1 MKKSVHTRK
10 TKGDRVFYSICY
22 LILTALMLLVLY
34 PLVYIVSASF
44 SSARAVQSGKVLLLP
59 VEIGFDSYRG
69 LLQYSSVWI
78 GYRNTIFYTV
88 VGTLINVTLT
98 MMCAYPLARKHF
110 TLKRIYTL
118 LFMFTMIFNGG
129 MIPNYINMKNLH
141 LLNCVWAL
149 LLPGAINIYNLIVA
163 RTFIQNTIPD
173 ELLEAAKIDGCS
185 DAGFFFYM
193 ILPLSKTII
202 AVLTMYY
209 AVGHWNS
216 YFNAFMYI
224 SEKNLYPLQIF
235 LRQILI
241 QNTLGNDPNVDEEIA
256 RQMQNMKELLKYAV
270 IVVSSAPLMLVYPF
284 AQRYFVKGVMIGS
297 VKG

>member
-1 MKKSVHTRK
+1 M
-10 TKGDRVFYSICY
+10 
-22 LILTALMLLVLY
+22 
-34 PLVYIVSASF
+34 
-44 SSARAVQSGKVLLLP
+44 
-59 VEIGFDSYRG
+59 
-69 LLQYSSVWI
+69 
-78 GYRNTIFYTV
+78 
-88 VGTLINVTLT
+88 
-98 MMCAYPLARKHF
+98 
-110 TLKRIYTL
+110 
-118 LFMFTMIFNGG
+118 
-129 MIPNYINMKNLH
+129 
-141 LLNCVWAL
+141 
-149 LLPGAINIYNLIVA
+149 
-163 RTFIQNTIPD
+163 
-173 ELLEAAKIDGCS
+173 EAAKIDGCS